1 MANQVNVNL
10 AFTAN
15 TSQAKAQLNEL
26 KATLTS
32 LTTNTQLE
40 RFGITESLVKA
51 KAAAADLKVAL
62 DSATTVT
69 GSLDLNKFSTSL
81 QKSGKTLKSIRQEL
95 SAMGTA
101 GNNAFL
107 SLAQSIMNAEA
118 PLKRTS
124 TLLTKFK
131 DNLAKTAGWQ
141 ISSSVIHGFMGA
153 IQSAYGYAQKLNS
166 SLNDIRIV
174 TGQTS
179 EQMAKFAE
187 QANRA
192 AQKLSTTTTKYAEA
206 SLIFYQQGLDDK
218 SVEDRVKTVI
228 KMSQVTGD
236 SASDVSS
243 YMTAIWNNFD
253 NGTASL
259 EHYADVIAAL
269 GAATAS
275 SSEEI
280 AAGLEKF
287 AAIADTTGLSYD
299 YATAALATLVSN
311 TRQSAEVVGNGL
323 RTIFSR
329 LQSLKLGE
337 TLEDGVD
344 LTKYSQALKTVG
356 VDVLD
361 LNGNLRNADDILSD
375 LAKKWQQLSKAQQI
389 ALAQTVGG
397 VRQYVNLISLMNNW
411 DDMESN
417 LGVAKSS
424 DGAIQKQADIYAES
438 WEAARDRVSAAAQG
452 IYQDLIDDEF
462 FITFLD
468 GIAGMLN
475 GINSLIDSLGG
486 LKGVLPLISNLF
498 LKLYGDKV
506 AKGID
511 DAVFNIERQTKAYQ
525 QQQNVIKAEAAKEAE
540 KIQKT
545 QNTEQGKVAVTNAQ
559 TQLSL
564 QKQLQAGAQ
573 MMSQDSVRELQSRLD
588 IVKAYQTQAEELAK
602 IVDKD
607 AEHLKATRQSLIE
620 TSLSNGNG
628 GAATRIA
635 LDELQQLE
643 SASTTAQM
651 SLESLNTQFQNNT
664 ITQQDFVKGL
674 QDIRTKLLDAGFQ
687 ESSSAIQEI
696 DNVLKQAGVPL
707 EQFKG
712 IASELANIK
721 IGDALFKD
729 VNTLAQTVGKQF
741 HWSAD
746 QVTEF
751 RNAVSNLVASK
762 AGLQEGLGNVS
773 KAAQDVEERMRLAT
787 QAIKD
792 VGTTGQTV
800 VKVFR
805 GLSSVMMAVNSI
817 GSIFNALN
825 DDNLGPWEKFSRVAT
840 SITMAIPMLITGVT
854 SLGTTY
860 KNLTIAALAATGA
873 QGSNLIVTAA
883 SAVSN
888 KLLDAAI
895 KAETKGVIG
904 QTVANWLLNA
914 SMVPVLVMTLAL
926 TAAIVVLVF
935 IVSKIVQA
943 FKAWEASTPEGKM
956 KALKEEAEE
965 LKTQLD
971 EATTAANNLK
981 SSFDE
986 YNSVVDKLNECTK
999 GTSEW
1004 QEALEEVNQ
1013 TVLTLISD
1021 YPELMSLGYI
1031 SRDPSTGQLIVSE
1044 VGMNYMLDQAT
1055 QKRVVQQ
1062 QLSLNNINAQDGLNQ
1077 SIIEEEIQFLYDS
1090 FQEWIPVD
1098 SLSRYEVDYTTLIGK
1113 TQEEIFD
1120 TLYELYKKNYLED
1133 GRNPEAMA
1141 GRDTFKGWYSEDA
1154 FISTEW
1160 LTAVNKLSTIIDTN
1174 NNLNTTQNQLMA
1186 DSLTSN
1192 DNYSEE
1198 VRSLS
1203 GEVYGQAYGDAA
1215 NAAAALFTDKNKWKN
1230 SEGDDIIAA
1239 QALLRKYW
1247 GLDDTT
1253 NITWN
1258 RDGSAKFKRPGD
1270 DKDTTIS
1277 QQQIIAILGALNG
1290 IATFEQRMPKLESL
1304 YTNLATGRGATDNND
1319 VQAWKAAAQYWS
1331 NGQGRNGA
1339 MFVSQSDVNAFK
1351 EDMVEEGYNDLTS
1364 YAEYLF
1370 NYNELKELYGED
1382 YAKEFIQNFVNTFTD
1397 GGYWDTI
1404 NEGITSSLYNSVKTA
1419 FNNLSTDNLSLNLK
1433 TQLAGILNQSFDLG
1447 GSSALI
1453 ATEEIFNAAEG
1464 DPEKTAKAIEL
1475 FNGLDWNSVTES
1487 GLEASLEA
1495 IGIEVNL
1502 STDAF
1507 NALVAA
1513 MQTAQNAV
1521 LQLTST
1527 YKTQSDIIKK
1537 LKDGDTISAEDYASL
1552 EEPYKQY
1559 FTMMMDGSYK
1569 LTGGAEALQKALS
1582 DDYITR
1588 FINSAN
1594 NIAADNAGLAQ
1605 YFTNKGVKYGDALL
1619 NWESLAELQTK
1630 AEPNADDTEKKL
1642 SIMKELG
1649 SLSGVS
1655 TGQMEEW
1662 LALSEYTPEQM
1673 KAISEAYNAIDFTNI
1688 ESSIESTIN
1697 NNKDNIQALN
1707 EAIVVTA
1714 SDLADLNSRLSLIQ
1728 DKEGLDDTQ
1737 IMNLKAE
1744 GLLAL
1749 GRAYASCADEI
1760 KAYTTAVK
1768 NGDTAGQETAL
1779 ANLENAIG
1787 LEEVAAKYGTTVKA
1801 MEAYQVAHKKADNTS
1816 YTPEEAAKEIAKL
1829 QARNLF
1835 AKNKENIQEFKGKAL
1850 DDILGDADMLDSL
1863 DKYTTAFQNLTGIA
1877 NLNYNQSSG
1886 LLTALLGSDTP
1897 EDFITAIQAIKG
1909 LENVDTSWVTEF
1921 WTDWTTG
1928 PQLTADDIKTNAIST
1943 ATEQLNVFKEHYES
1957 LSDIDVSE
1965 LPEKGTQAWV
1975 EMSNAISA
1983 AGKSIVDFNN
1993 ASSKEKAKILKEA
2006 KDALLDKQIEQ
2017 QNAIQS
2023 AYTTRYPDFAT
2034 RSTFDK
2040 DYYASLL
2047 VSNETKAA
2055 DYLKYLES
2063 INAEEELRIQKNN
2076 TQNELL
2082 EQYTKI
2088 YDTAFDKVSKKAKA
2102 AKEDADDVK
2111 TLAEQLEAAV
2121 QTGELGAEMKT
2132 RMSEADITAWNNAA
2146 TAAERGAIAAK
2157 VWSQY
2162 ATDMNNVA
2170 EMTTDTYDSL
2180 AKKMTY
2186 KWGKNT
2192 YFQKHDKDWI
2202 LNRIVNKNQL
2212 TDTESGML
2220 SQAWNNLVEDGFDFS
2235 TATNQQVVDAL
2246 MAEAKAMG
2254 QEITIN
2260 AAQAADVAAS
2270 QIEGIYRGLADTNI
2284 NAAKAAADAW
2294 KQAFTDIAAARK
2306 TLLEGE
2312 SLVNSLAGDPEKLLR
2327 LFNNSTYAG
2336 SGEDI
2341 NSFVSDIINGD
2352 ISASTLTLPT
2362 FSWDIYKGQFG
2373 LDLTSNLTNRSFGS
2387 TSYANQAD
2395 AVLRDRNVVAHL
2407 NGRESYNALTDE
2419 KEKVAVDKTVMDY
2432 YTKIFKA
2439 IGKTDEQASQLAKGI
2454 LNGTE
2459 SYSTLTAAI
2468 TSLQTSVEGA
2478 NKLLEIQAA
2487 RDSGTAAGTA
2497 VNKGDKT
2504 FSAAVSD
2511 MTALYGAGTDK
2522 EKEAIMSLWNSTS
2535 ADAFNTSVGVTS
2547 AFNSLPE
2554 TLKTNGDAIL
2564 HYIELLQATD
2574 AAVGDVINQIDS
2586 EKNGLTDEQKQK
2598 ALIALGET
2606 YSECAEEVKAYKEA
2620 LDSEDTADDATAKA
2634 NLEKSI
2640 RLAQLAEKYKLT
2652 SEAITAYQKANEAA
2666 VKKEAETSKITEEE
2680 AAAKLGAQV
2689 KALKDLQKTDFSVF
2703 KNKNLFDVEIDS
2715 NLTDSLD
2722 SIHVALDTYFT
2733 DIELTREQSLSLVQA
2748 LSGPKDAF
2756 VTLAEGYN
2764 ITTVAAENFYEA
2776 MNKAKEAADPSNYT
2790 LTAESLKTLDDNL
2803 AAGLITAEQY
2813 SNILD
2818 TILNKSGNSTLE
2830 KIAALNAL
2838 LADGVSEMTAEQAQQ
2853 QFVNLVNN
2861 GDYVTTKDKIQAYD
2875 DTWDVEWT
2883 DSSGKSYKFDDA
2895 WRRAQRRDL
2904 VANSTDLSYAE
2915 AKQYLLTDF
2924 AQYSAAALSR
2934 GDITQ
2939 AAYKEEMTGYYRAL
2953 LQVLQSTNDLTDANK
2968 ILELQTLRTND
2979 PDNAYAY
2986 NEALEEIIVNSKE
2999 FTAQQKISHLEKMLL
3014 DDKDVG
3020 NAREYRRQM
3029 AAIYSESDQ
3038 WSDTEKISKI
3048 KDLITLDPEG
3058 AQEYNKYLLNII
3070 QNSTQ
3075 FTDTEKIAKL
3085 NDMFS
3090 MGQLSVREYA
3100 NAITQLTDS
3109 STTLKF
3115 KDLTSVVMNLKN
3127 QLDAGKITQKEYN
3140 DTVSQMIFND
3150 DTLSTMQKVQTLID
3164 NLGIDQLEAFSSQII
3179 DIIAN
3184 DSNMT
3189 TAQKIQYINSLIAQ
3203 GLSLGQSYGSIIASL
3218 VNSDD
3223 NMSAAEGFA
3232 KLSAEKS
3239 SDANWNS
3246 IASDFFMGL
3255 NANNFE
3261 SIAEIVGLFQQ
3272 LPMSVQTSAEA
3283 INKLNL
3289 LFEGM
3294 ASQATTLGQLQ
3305 THISELSQL
3314 NNGTVDYA
3322 IYADG
3327 LISLGQQYAHCA
3339 DEVNR
3344 YNNALQTG
3352 NAEQID
3358 AAASAL
3364 ELSILVGELGSTYGF
3379 EAEEIESY
3387 AKELG
3392 KLEEFQEANS
3402 KGLVQAAKDQ
3412 LRYNRAV
3419 ASAKESLKTWK
3430 SELKK
3435 IEKPIQLSSETA
3447 EAMAQ
3452 SYGDLLDLDPKT
3464 FSKSFLSSV
3473 DNLDLF
3479 EKALEG
3485 SEEAYQSLLSKA
3497 RTEIETKFRID
3508 DSGWQSKIDAMQA
3521 YLAKVPTGYDV
3532 YARLQTDGFISACEA
3547 IINAAGMTAQQA
3559 TDYLASMG
3567 IDATVEEKP
3576 VESEEI
3582 LATGITAEPSVE
3594 EVTFQAPVT
3603 PRGAA
3608 WGTIP
3613 VTASVPSV
3621 SYSKGEEIKTT
3632 KKTTAT
3638 ALKVTSANKSSGG
3651 SIKGGNSGGGRGGGG
3666 GGGGGRREARR
3677 ANRTTMKP
3685 KRYHKID
3692 NHIDNLT
3699 DAYERLNKQED
3710 RAWGKDRIAA
3720 MEKVSQN
3727 LKDQVAALRAKRQE
3741 AERYLAKDKKEAE
3754 KYGFTFDETTGDV
3767 SNYKDAIRANKQKY
3781 NEAIDAYNAMSAEQQ
3796 EALDKEWKDKQNSDG
3811 EYYSGYLDYLDQKYI
3826 SGPQEALEAYEDT
3839 METWEQLGLDIAEKL
3854 DELYDGMVE
3863 AITYRMEFG
3872 MEITEEQLKLIEH
3885 RLKKIEDNAYKTAD
3899 AIVAEAEKMGLHRKN
3914 YDLAYEQVDNLLK
3927 LHNTDWSVEDWMNGK
3942 ISNEQL
3948 LDAGFIQDEID
3959 AMKTSV
3965 ETMMESVEGMTES
3978 MTASYEHM
3986 TNAFEEFNEDL
3997 ERYSSAIEHA
4007 QNVTTSYRNILDLTG
4022 RSATGFTAELMRSFN
4037 ANIVSQA
4044 KASLDASQVIQAQAK
4059 QQYQMALE
4067 KFQEAQTLFEEGSPE
4082 WLAAQEAFE
4091 AAEDNLN
4098 EATENFMEMWEAALQ
4113 SVVDAYKSN
4122 METAIEDISKKMAG
4136 GLAGGLEALETR
4148 YTRLKTL
4155 NENYVDDYE
4164 KIYQLTKITRDLDDQ
4179 IDNTSNVRAQKELLK
4194 FQKEINNIL
4203 QSDKKLSEYD
4213 LDYLQKKYDLKLAE
4227 VALEDAQNAKS
4238 QVTMRRDSEGNYNY
4252 VYTADENAVAEA
4264 EAEYATKLYEM
4275 QKANDEYITELESSL
4290 LSLEQEML
4298 NAMLELDPSQFA
4310 SREEY
4315 MAALKEIQDF
4325 YMKQMSIYNEQ
4336 LNNVI
4341 SNNQSL
4347 WDNDM
4352 KWFNEHYGYKIADA
4366 ETFVTEW
4373 NKTMLAQA
4381 GGFATAQDFFE
4392 TFETGLTEA
4401 SSAAVAAYDSFRKDM
4416 DAINVTAGH
4425 PTETFAQS
4433 VTTDLDTITNAAQ
4446 QASEDMGEAVKNIN
4460 DAIGSIG
4467 EKITQTAKIYKE
4479 QLGSMGQ
4486 DTEKL
4491 ALAVISLLSAS
4502 GAEMTVTWTQGQAPK
4517 VQGAKEDAEQDSHKD
4532 GVTPPV
4538 ALDTGGYTGSWGTE
4552 GRLALLHQKELVLNA
4567 TDTANILASVG
4578 ALRQIANVI
4587 DLNALSS
4594 AGGFISLMSS
4604 SIHDKREPLQQEVR
4618 IEAHFPNAT
4627 DKNQIE
4633 EAFGDLVNLAA
4644 QYANR

>member
-1 MANQVNVNL
+1 MAKQVNVNL
-10 AFTAN
+10 AFTAD
-15 TSQAKAQLNEL
+15 TSQAKVQLNEL

-40 RFGITESLVKA
+40 RFGITDSLVKA

-62 DSATTVT
+62 DSATTST
-69 GSLDLNKFSTSL
+69 GSLDLNKFSASL

-101 GNNAFL
+101 GNSAFL

-118 PLKRTS
+118 PLKRTNA
-124 TLLTKFK
+124 LLVKFK
-131 DNLAKTAGWQ
+131 ENLAKTAGWQ

-166 SLNDIRIV
+166 SLNEIRIV

-179 EQMAKFAE
+179 DQMAKFAE
-187 QANRA
+187 QANKA

-236 SASDVSS
+236 AAADVSS

-280 AAGLEKF
+280 ASGLEKF

-337 TLEDGVD
+337 TLDDGTD
-344 LTKYSQALKTVG
+344 LTKYSQALKNVG

-361 LNGNLRNADDILSD
+361 LSGNLRSADDILDD
-375 LAKKWQQLSKAQQI
+375 LAKKWQQLSKAQQN

-397 VRQYVNLISLMNNW
+397 VRQYVNLISLMDNW

-486 LKGVLPLISNLF
+486 LKGILPAISNLF
-498 LKLYGDKV
+498 LKLYGDQV

-511 DAVFNIERQTKAYQ
+511 DATFNIERQTKSYEQ
-525 QQQNVIKAEAAKEAE
+525 QRAMIKEEAAKESAV
-540 KIQKT
+540 IQKN
-545 QNTEQGKVAVTNAQ
+545 QNTEAGKVSVANVQ

-564 QKQLQAGAQ
+564 QQQLQAGAKL
-573 MMSQDSVRELQSRLD
+573 MSEGSVQELQSRMD
-588 IVKAYQTQAEELAK
+588 IVKAYQQQAEKMAE

-607 AEHLKATRQSLIE
+607 KEHLANTRQEMVESALASGKDGVGARNALTQLEQLE
-620 TSLSNGNG
+620 TASTE
-628 GAATRIA
+628 AQMA
-635 LDELQQLE
+635 LD
-643 SASTTAQM
+643 
-651 SLESLNTQFQNNT
+651 SLNAQFQNGKIN
-664 ITQQDFVKGL
+664 QDQFATGL
-674 QDIRTKLLDAGFQ
+674 TSIREKLIAAGFQ
-687 ESSSAIQEI
+687 ENSEAIKAI
-696 DNVLKQAGVPL
+696 DETLAGAKGQV
-707 EQFKG
+707 EDFKNAAG
-712 IASELANIK
+712 DLANIK
-721 IGDALFKD
+721 LGDALFKD
-729 VNTLAQTVGKQF
+729 VDKIAKQLGEKF
-741 HWSAD
+741 GWTTE
-746 QVTEF
+746 QITEF
-751 RNAVSNLVASK
+751 KNAVANVTASK
-762 AGLQEGLGNVS
+762 GGLEEGLKNAS
-773 KAAQDVEERMRLAT
+773 SAAKEFEDRIRLAAQAV
-787 QAIKD
+787 KD
-792 VGTTGQTV
+792 VGTTGQTI
-800 VKVFR
+800 VKVFK
-805 GLSSVMMAVNSI
+805 GLNSVMTAVNSI
-817 GSIFNALN
+817 SSIFKAL
-825 DDNLGPWEKFSRVAT
+825 DDDSLGPWEKFSRIAT
-840 SITMAIPMLITGVT
+840 SITMSVPMLISGIS
-854 SLGTTY
+854 SLGATY
-860 KNLTIAALAATGA
+860 KSLTIAALAATGA
-873 QGSNLIVTAA
+873 QSGNLIVTAA

-904 QTVANWLLNA
+904 QTIANWLLNA
-914 SMVPVLVMTLAL
+914 SMAPVLVMTLAMV
-926 TAAIVVLVF
+926 AAIAALVLVVWL
-935 IVSKIVQA
+935 IVKA
-943 FKAWEASTPEGKM
+943 FKAWEASTPEGQM

-971 EATTAANNLK
+971 EATTAANDLK
-981 SSFDE
+981 NSFDE
-986 YNSVVDKLNECTK
+986 YNSVVDQLNACTK
-999 GTSEW
+999 GTVEW
-1004 QEALEEVNQ
+1004 KEALDEVND
-1013 TVLTLISD
+1013 TVMNLISEH
-1021 YPELMSLGYI
+1021 PELMTGGYV
-1031 SRDPSTGQLIVSE
+1031 SRDASTGQLVISDEGWDYVLE
-1044 VGMNYMLDQAT
+1044 QAN
-1055 QKRVVQQ
+1055 QKRVIQQ
-1062 QLSLNNINAQDGLNQ
+1062 QLSLNNLNKQDSVIEQTQLTKLREYLSNQ
-1077 SIIEEEIQFLYDS
+1077 LFDLADLENFDFSQLMGKTKEEIMPLLYN
-1090 FQEWIPVD
+1090 
-1098 SLSRYEVDYTTLIGK
+1098 
-1113 TQEEIFD
+1113 
-1120 TLYELYKKNYLED
+1120 LYKQGSWAQAYGTMDDTDFLEL
-1133 GRNPEAMA
+1133 
-1141 GRDTFKGWYSEDA
+1141 FEDYNFA
-1154 FISTEW
+1154 DAEW
-1160 LTAVNKLSTIIDTN
+1160 LTLLGNLVTTIETN

-1186 DSLTSN
+1186 DSLTRDDS
-1192 DNYSEE
+1192 YSEE

-1203 GEVYGQAYGDAA
+1203 GDVYAHAYADAY
-1215 NAAAALFTDKNKWKN
+1215 TDAETLLSDTKAWKN
-1230 SEGDDIIAA
+1230 STGDDVIVA
-1239 QALLRKYW
+1239 QNLLRQYW
-1247 GLDDTT
+1247 GLDTT
-1253 NITWN
+1253 TKITWT
-1258 RDGSAKFKRPGD
+1258 DKGEAKFKKPGE
-1270 DKDTTIS
+1270 DKETVVSKNDITS
-1277 QQQIIAILGALNG
+1277 ILGALNA
-1290 IATFEQRMPKLESL
+1290 ITTFNNRMPKLDAL
-1304 YTNLATGRGATDNND
+1304 YTNLAIGKGATDNND
-1319 VQAWKAAAQYWS
+1319 AQAWKAAAQYWS
-1331 NGQGRNGA
+1331 GGQGRSGA
-1339 MFVSQSDVNAFK
+1339 MFISQADVNALRD
-1351 EDMVEEGYNDLTS
+1351 DMIEEGYNDLTS

-1370 NYNELKELYGED
+1370 NYEELKELYGED
-1382 YAKEFIQNFVNTFTD
+1382 YAKEFIQNFVDTFAD
-1397 GGYWDTI
+1397 NGYWDII
-1404 NEGITSSLYNSVKTA
+1404 NEGITSSLYDSVKTA
-1419 FNNLSTDNLSLNLK
+1419 FNGLSTDNLSLNLK
-1433 TQLAGILNQSFDLG
+1433 TQLAEILNQSFDLG
-1447 GSSALI
+1447 GSSALT
-1453 ATEEIFNAAEG
+1453 ATKQIFDATGG
-1464 DPEKTAKAIEL
+1464 DVEKTAKAIEL
-1475 FNGLDWNSVTES
+1475 FNNLDWNSITES
-1487 GLEASLEA
+1487 GLEASLKA
-1495 IGIEVNL
+1495 IGIEVDL
-1502 STDAF
+1502 DTAAF

-1513 MQTAQNAV
+1513 MQAAQDAV

-1527 YKTQSDIIKK
+1527 YKTQSDIIMK
-1537 LKDGDTISAEDYASL
+1537 LKDGDTISAEDYTSL

-1594 NIAADNAGLAQ
+1594 NIAADNAGLEQ
-1605 YFTNKGVKYGDALL
+1605 YFTNKGIKDGDSLL
-1619 NWESLAELQTK
+1619 NWESLAELQVE
-1630 AEPNADDTEKKL
+1630 AEPNKDDTEKRL

-1728 DKEGLDDTQ
+1728 LKEGLDDTQ
-1737 IMNLKAE
+1737 ILALKAE

-1760 KAYTTAVK
+1760 EAYATAVK
-1768 NGDTAGQETAL
+1768 NGDALGQKTAL

-1801 MEAYQVAHKKADNTS
+1801 MEAYQATHKKADNKDYS
-1816 YTPEEAAKEIAKL
+1816 PEEAAKEIAKL
-1829 QARNLF
+1829 QAKNLF
-1835 AKNKENIQEFKGKAL
+1835 AKNKEDIQEFKGKAL

-1863 DKYTTAFQNLTGIA
+1863 DKYTTAFQHLTGIT
-1877 NLNYNQSSG
+1877 NLSYSQSSG
-1886 LLTALLGSDTP
+1886 LLTALLGSASP
-1897 EDFITAIQAIKG
+1897 EEFITTMKAIQG
-1909 LENVDTSWVTEF
+1909 LENVDTSWVADF

-1928 PQLTADDIKTNAIST
+1928 PQLTADDIKTNAISV
-1943 ATEQLNVFKEHYES
+1943 ATEQLNIFKEHYES

-1983 AGKSIVDFNN
+1983 AGKSITEFEN
-1993 ASSKEKAKILKEA
+1993 ASSKEKAKILKDT
-2006 KDALLDKQIEQ
+2006 KDILLNKQIEQ

-2023 AYTTRYPDFAT
+2023 AYTARYSDFAT
-2034 RSTFDK
+2034 HSTFDK

-2121 QTGELGAEMKT
+2121 HTGELSAEMKA
-2132 RMSEADITAWNNAA
+2132 RMSETDIAAWNNAA

-2157 VWSQY
+2157 TWSQY
-2162 ATDMNNVA
+2162 ATDMNTAAETTTNVYN
-2170 EMTTDTYDSL
+2170 DL
-2180 AKKMTY
+2180 AKKMTF
-2186 KWGKNT
+2186 KWGRQT
-2192 YFQKHDKDWI
+2192 YFQDYDKDWV
-2202 LNRIVNKNQL
+2202 LNRIVDKNQL
-2212 TDTESGML
+2212 TDAEGGML
-2220 SQAWNNLVEDGFDFS
+2220 SQAWDNLVENGFDFS
-2235 TATNQQVVDAL
+2235 SATNQQVVDAL
-2246 MAEAKAMG
+2246 MTEAKAMG

-2260 AAQAADVAAS
+2260 AAQAADAAAS
-2270 QIEGIYRGLADTNI
+2270 QIEGIYRGLADNNI

-2294 KQAFTDIAAARK
+2294 KQAFTDIATARK

-2336 SGEDI
+2336 SGKDI
-2341 NSFVSDIINGD
+2341 NDFVSDIISGN

-2362 FSWDIYKGQFG
+2362 FDWDTYKGQFG
-2373 LDLTSNLTNRSFGS
+2373 LDLTSKLSNRSFGS
-2387 TSYANQAD
+2387 TSYVDQAD
-2395 AVLRDRNVVAHL
+2395 AILRDRNAVAHL

-2419 KEKVAVDKTVMDY
+2419 KEKTAVDKTVMDY

-2459 SYSTLTAAI
+2459 SYSTLTTAI
-2468 TSLQTSVEGA
+2468 TQLQTSVEGV

-2511 MTALYGAGTDK
+2511 MTALYGAGTEK
-2522 EKEAIMSLWNSTS
+2522 EREAIMSLWNSTS
-2535 ADAFNTSVGVTS
+2535 ADAFNTSAGVAS

-2574 AAVGDVINQIDS
+2574 AAVGDVIDQINN
-2586 EKNGLTDEQKQK
+2586 ENNGLTNEQKQK

-2620 LDSEDTADDATAKA
+2620 LDSEDTTDDATAKA
-2634 NLEKSI
+2634 DLEKSI
-2640 RLAQLAEKYKLT
+2640 RLAQLADKYKLT
-2652 SEAITAYQKANEAA
+2652 SEAITAYQKANETA
-2666 VKKEAETSKITEEE
+2666 VKQEAETSKITEEE
-2680 AAAKLGAQV
+2680 AAAKLGAQA

-2703 KNKNLFDVEIDS
+2703 KNKDLFDIEIDS
-2715 NLTDSLD
+2715 NLTNSLD
-2722 SIHVALDTYFT
+2722 AMHVALNTYFT
-2733 DIELTREQSLSLVQA
+2733 DVELTREQSLSLAQA
-2748 LSGPKDAF
+2748 LSGSQDAF
-2756 VTLAEGYN
+2756 ITLAKGYN
-2764 ITTVAAENFYEA
+2764 ITEAAAKNFYEA

-2818 TILNKSGNSTLE
+2818 TILNKSGGSTLE

-2853 QFVNLVNN
+2853 QFANLVNN

-2883 DSSGKSYKFDDA
+2883 DSSGKSHKFDDT

-2939 AAYKEEMTGYYRAL
+2939 AAYEEEMTGYRRAL

-2968 ILELQTLRTND
+2968 ILELQTLRAND

-2986 NEALEEIIVNSKE
+2986 NEALEENIVNSKE
-2999 FTAQQKISHLEKMLL
+2999 LTAQQKISHLEQMLV

-3038 WSDTEKISKI
+3038 WSDTEKIAKI
-3048 KDLITLDPEG
+3048 KDLITLDPTG

-3070 QNSTQ
+3070 QNSSQ

-3090 MGQLSVREYA
+3090 AGQLSVREYS

-3115 KDLTSVVMNLKN
+3115 KDLTSVVTNLKN
-3127 QLDAGKITQKEYN
+3127 QLNAGKITQKEYN
-3140 DTVSQMIFND
+3140 DTVAQMIFND
-3150 DTLSTMQKVQTLID
+3150 DTLSTMQKVQTLVD

-3179 DIIAN
+3179 EIIAN

-3218 VNSDD
+3218 INSDD

-3246 IASDFFMGL
+3246 IASDFFMEL

-3261 SIAEIVGLFQQ
+3261 SVAEVVGLFQQ
-3272 LPMSVQTSAEA
+3272 LPISVQTSAEA

-3294 ASQATTLGQLQ
+3294 ASQVTTLGQLQ

-3322 IYADG
+3322 VYADG
-3327 LISLGQQYAHCA
+3327 LISLGQQYANCA
-3339 DEVNR
+3339 DEINR
-3344 YNNALQTG
+3344 YNSALRTG
-3352 NAEQID
+3352 DAEQIN

-3387 AKELG
+3387 AEELG
-3392 KLEEFQEANS
+3392 KLETFQKANS
-3402 KGLVQAAKDQ
+3402 RGLAQAAKDQ

-3419 ASAKESLKTWK
+3419 ASAKDGLKTWK
-3430 SELKK
+3430 NELKK

-3447 EAMAQ
+3447 EAMSQA
-3452 SYGDLLDLDPKT
+3452 YGDLLDLDPKT

-3497 RTEIETKFRID
+3497 RTEIETTFRIN
-3508 DSGWQSKIDAMQA
+3508 DSDWQSKIAAMQSE
-3521 YLAKVPTGYDV
+3521 LANIPPGVDV
-3532 YARLQTDGFISACEA
+3532 YADLEASGFLSACEA

-3576 VESEEI
+3576 VESEEV
-3582 LATGITAEPSVE
+3582 LATGIVATPTTTP
-3594 EVTFQAPVT
+3594 VTFQAPVT
-3603 PRGAA
+3603 PDGAT
-3608 WGTIP
+3608 WTTTG

-3621 SYSKGEEIKTT
+3621 SYSAGEEVKAT

-3651 SIKGGNSGGGRGGGG
+3651 SIKSGNSGGGGGGRG

-3677 ANRTTMKP
+3677 ANHTTMKP

-3710 RAWGKDRIAA
+3710 RAWGKDRINA
-3720 MEKVSQN
+3720 MKQVSEN
-3727 LKDQVAALRAKRQE
+3727 LKQQVQALRDKRAE
-3741 AERYLAKDKKEAE
+3741 AEKYLAQDKAEAE
-3754 KYGFTFDETTGDV
+3754 KYGFKFDKTTGDV
-3767 SNYKDAIRANKQKY
+3767 ANYEDVLLGKKAEY
-3781 NEAIDAYNAMSAEQQ
+3781 NAAIDAYNAMSAEQQ
-3796 EALDKEWKDKQNSDG
+3796 EALDKEWKNRKNSDG
-3811 EYYSGYLDYLDQKYI
+3811 EYYSDYLDYLDQMYI
-3826 SGPQEALEAYEDT
+3826 SGPQEALETYEDT

-3854 DELYDGMVE
+3854 DELYDTMVE

-3885 RLKKIEDNAYKTAD
+3885 RLKKIEDNAYKTAE
-3899 AIVAEAEKMGLHRKN
+3899 AIVAEAEKMGLHRQN
-3914 YDLAYEQVDNLLK
+3914 YDLAYQQVNDLLK
-3927 LHNTDWSVEDWMNGK
+3927 FHNPNWSVEDWMNGK

-3948 LDAGFIQDEID
+3948 LEAGFTQQEID

-3978 MTASYEHM
+3978 MTSSYEKM
-3986 TNAFEEFNEDL
+3986 TEAFDEFNEDL

-4007 QNVTTSYRNILDLTG
+4007 QSVTSSYKNILDLTG

-4044 KASLDASQVIQAQAK
+4044 KAGLDASKIMQASAE
-4059 QQYQMALE
+4059 QQYQTALA

-4082 WLAAQEAFE
+4082 WLAAQKAFE
-4091 AAEDNLN
+4091 AAEDNLH
-4098 EATENFMEMWEAALQ
+4098 EATENFMAMWEAALQ
-4113 SVVDAYKSN
+4113 SVVDAYTSN

-4227 VALEDAQNAKS
+4227 IALEDAQNAKS

-4325 YMKQMSIYNEQ
+4325 YMEQMSIYNEQ

-4366 ETFVTEW
+4366 KTFVTEW
-4373 NKTMLAQA
+4373 NETMLAQA
-4381 GGFATAQDFFE
+4381 SGFATAQDFFE
-4392 TFETGLTEA
+4392 TFETGLSEA
-4401 SSAAVAAYDSFRKDM
+4401 SSAAVTAYDNFRKDM
-4416 DAINVTAGH
+4416 DAINATAGH

-4433 VTTDLDTITNAAQ
+4433 VTTDLNTITNAAQ
-4446 QASEDMGEAVKNIN
+4446 QASKDMDAAVEAIN
-4460 DAIGSIG
+4460 NAIGSIG

-4479 QLGSMGQ
+4479 QLSSMGQ

-4517 VQGAKEDAEQDSHKD
+4517 IQDAKEDAEQDSHKD

-4538 ALDTGGYTGSWGTE
+4538 TLDTGGYTGSWGTE

-4567 TDTANILASVG
+4567 TDTSNILASVG

-4633 EAFGDLVNLAA
+4633 EAFGNLVNLAA